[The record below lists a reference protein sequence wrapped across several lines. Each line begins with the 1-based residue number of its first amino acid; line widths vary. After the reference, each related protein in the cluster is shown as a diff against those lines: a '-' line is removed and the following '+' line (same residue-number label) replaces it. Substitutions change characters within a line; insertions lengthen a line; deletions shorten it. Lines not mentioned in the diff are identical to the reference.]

1 MERNAN
7 VEIIRRY
14 IIDMDKPFQ
23 LTDLFLGLSETYK
36 ITDIDL
42 IIDVLNYLINEGL
55 VSLSEIDFDV
65 WAYRSNIAC

>member
-1 MERNAN
+1 
-7 VEIIRRY
+7 
-14 IIDMDKPFQ
+14 MDKPFQ

>member
-1 MERNAN
+1 
-7 VEIIRRY
+7 
-14 IIDMDKPFQ
+14 MDKPFQ
-23 LTDLFLGLSETYK
+23 LTDLFWGLSETHK

>member
-14 IIDMDKPFQ
+14 IINMDKPFQ
-23 LTDLFLGLSETYK
+23 LTDLFWGLSETHK